1 MSWVSPTSSDWPIH
15 GLGTSRM
22 GHHNFKQQISTR
34 IVSQTLAFLDSLIS
48 QSSFL
53 ACLQLQG
60 TSPLLG
66 RALMAIGFQ
75 GSLQPSHPMILT
87 ESTKRL
93 ESLLVA
99 TENPSWQSVS
109 NWQTVLMNIQ
119 SKGST
124 RAGCSPTSS
133 LSTTRQALTCL
144 LRSHDP
150 EMIHK
155 ATQKPESS
163 AIYSHQILTY
173 IIKHIIR
180 EPGELKKKKKEYSG
194 TGNHIQVMNL
204 QSVQKGCRA
213 YKALAGKMMSF

>member
-1 MSWVSPTSSDWPIH
+1 MAWAP
-15 GLGTSRM
+15 LGMR
-22 GHHNFKQQISTR
+22 HHNFKQQISTR

-66 RALMAIGFQ
+66 CALIAIGFQ

-173 IIKHIIR
+173 IIKHSIR
-180 EPGELKKKKKEYSG
+180 EPGELKKKKKNIMGQEI
-194 TGNHIQVMNL
+194 TFKL
-204 QSVQKGCRA
+204 
-213 YKALAGKMMSF
+213 

>member
-1 MSWVSPTSSDWPIH
+1 MAWAP
-15 GLGTSRM
+15 LGM

-173 IIKHIIR
+173 IIKHSIR
-180 EPGELKKKKKEYSG
+180 EPGELKKKKKNILGQEITFKLWTSNQCKRDAEH
-194 TGNHIQVMNL
+194 TKHLQEKWCPFKKDFIQV
-204 QSVQKGCRA
+204 KIP
-213 YKALAGKMMSF
+213 F

>member
-1 MSWVSPTSSDWPIH
+1 MPFWIHSSPRAHSWLVYSCK
-15 GLGTSRM
+15 
-22 GHHNFKQQISTR
+22 GHHHCW
-34 IVSQTLAFLDSLIS
+34 VVV
-48 QSSFL
+48 
-53 ACLQLQG
+53 
-60 TSPLLG
+60 
-66 RALMAIGFQ
+66 AIGFQ

-109 NWQTVLMNIQ
+109 NWQTALMNIQ

-173 IIKHIIR
+173 IIKHSIR

>member
-1 MSWVSPTSSDWPIH
+1 MAWAP
-15 GLGTSRM
+15 LGM

-109 NWQTVLMNIQ
+109 NWQTALMNIQ

-173 IIKHIIR
+173 IIKHSIR
-180 EPGELKKKKKEYSG
+180 EPGELKKKKKNILGQEITFKLWTSNQCKRDAEH
-194 TGNHIQVMNL
+194 TKHLQEKWCPFKKDFIQV
-204 QSVQKGCRA
+204 KIP
-213 YKALAGKMMSF
+213 F

>member
-1 MSWVSPTSSDWPIH
+1 MAWAP
-15 GLGTSRM
+15 LGM

-66 RALMAIGFQ
+66 RALIAIGFQ

-93 ESLLVA
+93 ELLLVA

-109 NWQTVLMNIQ
+109 NWQTALMNIQ

-173 IIKHIIR
+173 IIKHSIR
-180 EPGELKKKKKEYSG
+180 EPGELKKKKKNILGQEITFKLWTSNQCKRDAEH
-194 TGNHIQVMNL
+194 TKHLQEKWCPFKKDFIQV
-204 QSVQKGCRA
+204 KIP
-213 YKALAGKMMSF
+213 F

>member
-1 MSWVSPTSSDWPIH
+1 MAWAP
-15 GLGTSRM
+15 LGMR
-22 GHHNFKQQISTR
+22 HHNFKQQISTR

-66 RALMAIGFQ
+66 CALIAIGFQ

-109 NWQTVLMNIQ
+109 NWQTALMNIQ

-173 IIKHIIR
+173 IIKHSIR
-180 EPGELKKKKKEYSG
+180 EPGELKKKKKNILGQEITFKLWTSNQCKRDAEH
-194 TGNHIQVMNL
+194 TKHLQEKWCPFKKDFIQV
-204 QSVQKGCRA
+204 KIP
-213 YKALAGKMMSF
+213 F